1 MNVLFRG
8 VTGEVSGVR
17 TILGGG
23 TNATTPGAA
32 LNNLFGVSFTGNQ
45 IISGNKIFTSGI
57 IAPNLI
63 YNTGDQTISGIKT
76 FSNTGVFT
84 SGIDLR
90 NSRLINHVPEIV
102 TINSNFI
109 ISGNLNSDVV
119 LANSPTQ
126 ITGTLISGNPLGF
139 HVSIIQIGV
148 GGYIR
153 ITGSGSNVIVNSAN
167 NRFRTSAQFAQIN
180 ILHTGNNGY
189 IMYGDTQS

>member
-1 MNVLFRG
+1 MSRSLIRKNQLHPDVSELISQYVG
-8 VTGEVSGVR
+8 NQVVYVTG
-17 TILGGG
+17 
-23 TNATTPGAA
+23 N
-32 LNNLFGVSFTGNQ
+32 
-45 IISGNKIFTSGI
+45 
-57 IAPNLI
+57 
-63 YNTGDQTISGIKT
+63 QTISGIKT
-76 FSNTGVFT
+76 FSNSGIFT

-90 NSRLINHVPEIV
+90 GSRLINHVPEIV
-102 TINSNFI
+102 NVNSNFT

-139 HVSIIQIGV
+139 HVSIIQIGI

-153 ITGSGSNVIVNSAN
+153 ITGSGSNVKVNSRN
-167 NRFRTSAQFAQIN
+167 NLFRTSGPFAQIN